1 MFLLKEFYP
10 KKIKKFSIL
19 NSRKRFKNKK
29 NKNLIFLLEKRFIWM
44 NEYIKNKKNIIELGS
59 GNGASKKILN
69 NKNILLTD
77 IQKYPWI
84 EKKLDMRKINLSKKH
99 IKKVDIFIINTAL
112 HHCSNPAKLLK
123 DISIYLKKD
132 GYVLI
137 NDPEIS
143 FFMKCVL
150 FFLNHEGWS
159 LNVNVFNKKK
169 DIFKSDSPWSAN
181 NAVGRLLFNNEDKF
195 HSYFTEYKI
204 IKNNLSEF
212 FVFLNSGGVITE
224 TFHIPVNKSLF
235 NLLNFIDNI
244 LIFFMPSIFALNRS
258 VVLKK
263 IK

>member
-10 KKIKKFSIL
+10 KKIKKFSIT

-29 NKNLIFLLEKRFIWM
+29 NKNLIFLLEKRFFWM
-44 NEYIKNKKNIIELGS
+44 KEFIKNKKKIIELGS

-77 IQKYPWI
+77 IQKYSWI
-84 EKKLDMRKINLSKKH
+84 EKKLDMRKINLSKKY

-123 DISIYLKKD
+123 DISFYLKKN
-132 GYVLI
+132 GFILI

-159 LNVNVFNKKK
+159 FNVNIFNTKK
-169 DIFKSDSPWSAN
+169 DIFKSDNPWSAN
-181 NAVGRLLFNNEDKF
+181 NAVGRLLFKDKKKF
-195 HSYFTEYKI
+195 HSYFPEYKI
-204 IKNNLSEF
+204 MKNDLSEF

-224 TFHIPVNKSLF
+224 TLHIPVNRFLF
-235 NLLNFIDNI
+235 NCLNFIDDI
-244 LIFFMPSIFALNRS
+244 LIFLMPSIFALNRS